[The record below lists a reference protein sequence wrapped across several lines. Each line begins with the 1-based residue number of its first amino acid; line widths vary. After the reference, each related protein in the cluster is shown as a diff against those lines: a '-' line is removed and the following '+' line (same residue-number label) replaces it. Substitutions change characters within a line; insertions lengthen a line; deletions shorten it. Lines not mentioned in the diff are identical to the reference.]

1 MQPLSSQFYSQADF
15 IELDDILCHKIYWG
29 FSSRSEQGQSDKKMP
44 SQWKKVTAIGFDSGQ
59 TRTFLQSSYSMSSKG
74 KEGQAG
80 NFPEGTIRVL
90 VSPVSIKP
98 SDFVSEA
105 VIRWRDAYYSPKLSS
120 VCAAGDSNP
129 IYYEFLCTPIGDEL
143 VESAF
148 SGLDVMP
155 VPAPLAVPVAEPRS
169 DLDNDLDFEGIS
181 RTSITQPEIVPV
193 TANPGLESGLDPD
206 SETDSNRSWE
216 DWG

>member
-1 MQPLSSQFYSQADF
+1 MQPLSSQFYSHADF

-59 TRTFLQSSYSMSSKG
+59 TRTFLQSSYSMSNKG
-74 KEGQAG
+74 KDGQAG

-90 VSPVSIKP
+90 VSPVSISP
-98 SDFVSEA
+98 SDFISEA
-105 VIRWRDAYYSPKLSS
+105 IIRWRDAYYSPKLSS

-129 IYYEFLCTPIGDEL
+129 IYYEFICTPIGDEL
-143 VESAF
+143 TESAF
-148 SGLDVMP
+148 SGLEVMP
-155 VPAPLAVPVAEPRS
+155 APPPLVAPVGEPRS
-169 DLDNDLDFEGIS
+169 DLGNDLDFEGMS
-181 RTSITQPEIVPV
+181 RTSITQPEIIP
-193 TANPGLESGLDPD
+193 AMPDPGLDPGLE
-206 SETDSNRSWE
+206 TDLNRSWE